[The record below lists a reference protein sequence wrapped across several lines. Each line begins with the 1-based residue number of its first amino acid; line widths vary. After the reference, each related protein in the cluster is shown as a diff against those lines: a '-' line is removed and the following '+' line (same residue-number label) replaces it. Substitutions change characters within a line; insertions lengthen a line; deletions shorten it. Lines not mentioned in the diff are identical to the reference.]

1 MPRSLSTGPYLDRP
15 KQPRH
20 PPIVLSTPWRA
31 RVSCG
36 VGAKNPSRR
45 PGAAGA
51 GGPIQSIMDE
61 LDRSSAAR
69 SPRGHDDAVKVVV
82 RVRPLL
88 AHESSGSVA
97 RVDKRLQTVTISD
110 VDNDVPTFNRQRSV
124 AVHTFAFDHAY
135 DAGSTQAEVYETTAQ
150 PVVESCL
157 QGYNATMF
165 AYGQTG
171 TGKLTQWTALRPV
184 IRLHVASSHGR
195 SNIFRHVAGH
205 AQKNVRFSRVRLAS
219 RSTRR
224 SFRIFWRP
232 HAA

>member
-1 MPRSLSTGPYLDRP
+1 MGVPTIAESQLQRPSGSGVASATGYRTQVRP
-15 KQPRH
+15 AKTPRH

-88 AHESSGSVA
+88 ALLACGRKAPSAVMWTIACPPSSTLIYY
-97 RVDKRLQTVTISD
+97 K
-110 VDNDVPTFNRQRSV
+110 
-124 AVHTFAFDHAY
+124 Y
-135 DAGSTQAEVYETTAQ
+135 TT
-150 PVVESCL
+150 
-157 QGYNATMF
+157 
-165 AYGQTG
+165 
-171 TGKLTQWTALRPV
+171 RPGFT
-184 IRLHVASSHGR
+184 SH
-195 SNIFRHVAGH
+195 
-205 AQKNVRFSRVRLAS
+205 
-219 RSTRR
+219 
-224 SFRIFWRP
+224 
-232 HAA
+232 